1 MNRGAVLGIFAAV
14 VSWQALAEGVLPRDV
29 SRFVTARDRCDHF
42 RGEYPYDEERRRFLD
57 KNMRTY
63 CVGTDKQ
70 LAALKYKYR
79 SEPTVLAKLDEY
91 DSTIEPHAQK

>member
-29 SRFVTARDRCDHF
+29 ARFVTARDRCDHF

-70 LAALKYKYR
+70 LAALKDQGILTEEEFAASK
-79 SEPTVLAKLDEY
+79 AKILG
-91 DSTIEPHAQK
+91 I